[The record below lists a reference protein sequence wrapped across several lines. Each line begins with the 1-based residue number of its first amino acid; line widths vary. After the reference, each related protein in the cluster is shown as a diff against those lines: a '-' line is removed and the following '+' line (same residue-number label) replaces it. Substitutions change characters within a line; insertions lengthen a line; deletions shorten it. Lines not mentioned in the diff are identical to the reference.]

1 MHFLVGKIVKEVVL
15 PDEVVPDYLKIVF
28 ADGSELEVMAS
39 VDGNRSLLDT
49 CMIEAIGTSWF
60 LLWKNLKS
68 VFSIYLFG
76 MVQKPTNSAWFKP
89 TKVD

>member
-1 MHFLVGKIVKEVVL
+1 MNFLVGKIVKEVVL

-39 VDGNRSLLDT
+39 VDGNRSLDT
-49 CMIEAIGTSWF
+49 CMIEALGTPWS
-60 LLWKNLKS
+60 LLWKNFKS

-76 MVQKPTNSAWFKP
+76 MVQKPT
-89 TKVD
+89 KVD